1 MFTHNLIEYYKT
13 GKIGNCPK
21 CEAVLKVEKYKTPI
35 RDNILVKCPKCKK
48 EGYFTGTTKN

>member
-21 CEAVLKVEKYKTPI
+21 CDAVLNVEKYKTPI
-35 RDNILVKCPKCKK
+35 RDNMLVKCPKCKK
-48 EGYFTGTTKN
+48 EGYFTGITKN